1 MSLVCDLETEW
12 KEKGDAKDRDCPHHN
27 PSVPSS
33 LGCIPIF
40 QEMSLIHFTHSSPAS
55 HS

>member
-12 KEKGDAKDRDCPHHN
+12 KEKGEAKDRDCPHRS

-33 LGCIPIF
+33 LDCVPIF
-40 QEMSLIHFTHSSPAS
+40 QMSLILFTHSSPAS